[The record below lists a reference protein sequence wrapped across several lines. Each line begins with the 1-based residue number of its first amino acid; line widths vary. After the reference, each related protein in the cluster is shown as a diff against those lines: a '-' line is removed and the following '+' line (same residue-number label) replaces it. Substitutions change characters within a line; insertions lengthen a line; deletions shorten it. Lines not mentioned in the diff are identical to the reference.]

1 MLKLLQ
7 CYLFCSYFVKK
18 LNMVCPSK
26 VSQVLRLYLRFCF
39 FTKRQIVSLKCCH
52 VSKIW
57 LFFNSGALCVFLIFS
72 NPFYCRPHTL
82 FLSFPSPA
90 DPLCRP
96 ANGGYAREDEG
107 EESADRRAGHARNTS
122 QRKSLTPWAEAGKT
136 VILFFFLP
144 PSFSPSPVPAQWE
157 LGWAKLSRGSRT
169 NICEKSAVDSLW
181 ATGSTQQ
188 PSFCKWALDI
198 CVSAQCTTSIRQGP
212 FSAKLIYSAAT
223 LPHF

>member
-1 MLKLLQ
+1 MCQK
-7 CYLFCSYFVKK
+7 SD
-18 LNMVCPSK
+18 S
-26 VSQVLRLYLRFCF
+26 F
-39 FTKRQIVSLKCCH
+39 FFFFLIVVH
-52 VSKIW
+52 
-57 LFFNSGALCVFLIFS
+57 LCVFLIFS

-96 ANGGYAREDEG
+96 ANGGCAREDEG
-107 EESADRRAGHARNTS
+107 EESADRRAGHACNTS

-198 CVSAQCTTSIRQGP
+198 CVSAQRTTSIRQRP

-223 LPHF
+223 LPHFRRRPGVIRQMLTLMFKLDFL